1 MRRQEKKDFRGFN
14 HFEANVIL
22 DSSQGR
28 AKNKDFS
35 HNRDKSRGRSKSK
48 FKGKI
53 ICHYCNN
60 PGHIEKF
67 CRKKKKDKSKERKE
81 KTETETSEQQQQ
93 QSYGKAT
100 SALAISS
107 NDVCFIGEQGSL
119 NLVCDDCNWVIDSG
133 ASYHLTSC
141 SDYFSSYTSGDFGQ
155 VLMGHYGS
163 SKIIGMGT
171 MHLET
176 LHDMLQLGSKK
187 C

>member
-1 MRRQEKKDFRGFN
+1 MFYLHK
-14 HFEANVIL
+14 
-22 DSSQGR
+22 GR
-28 AKNKDFS
+28 VKNKDSS
-35 HNRDKSRGRSKSK
+35 HNRDKSRGKSK
-48 FKGKI
+48 LKSEGEI

-67 CRKKKKDKSKERKE
+67 CRKKKRDKPQERKE
-81 KTETETSEQQQQ
+81 KNETSTSRQQQE
-93 QSYGKAT
+93 SGGKGST
-100 SALAISS
+100 LVVRS
-107 NDVCFIGEQGSL
+107 DDMCFIGEQGGL
-119 NLVCDDCNWVIDSG
+119 NLIYDDCNWVIDFG

-141 SDYFSSYTSGDFGQ
+141 QDYFSSYTNRDFGQ
-155 VLMGHYGS
+155 VLMGNDGS